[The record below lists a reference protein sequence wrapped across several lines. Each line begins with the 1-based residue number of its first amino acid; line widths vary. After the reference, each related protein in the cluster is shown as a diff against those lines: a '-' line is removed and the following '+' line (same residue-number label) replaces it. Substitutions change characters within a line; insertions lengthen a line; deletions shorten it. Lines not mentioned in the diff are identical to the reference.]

1 MNVRRENMTNKT
13 IEQENVVRNL
23 EDAGCSNH
31 LITEFLRLDADGKI
45 KEQLRL
51 LIKHREDLLNAIHE
65 NQKRIDCLDFL
76 IFNIKPQT
84 N

>member
-1 MNVRRENMTNKT
+1 MTNNI
-13 IEQENVVRNL
+13 IEQEKLVRNL

-31 LITEFLRLDADGKI
+31 LIKEFLKLDADGKI

-51 LIKHREDLLNAIHE
+51 LIKHREDLLNTIHE

>member
-1 MNVRRENMTNKT
+1 MTNKT

-23 EDAGCSNH
+23 EDAGCTAT
-31 LITEFLRLDADGKI
+31 LIKEFLKLDADGKI
-45 KEQLRL
+45 IEQIHLLR
-51 LIKHREDLLNAIHE
+51 KHREELLNTIHE